1 MAVAFLI
8 GLWIYDELSFNNSHQ
23 NYSRI
28 GRIMERQTDNG
39 AINTNVNMPIPLS
52 GELRSSFPN
61 DFEFIVLSTPSS
73 DHIISSGDKQF
84 TESGNFMEPDA
95 ANLLTLEM
103 VHGTRA
109 GLTDLNSILISESL
123 AEKLFGHENPVNQSI
138 RIDNMM
144 DVKVTGVYTDLPV
157 NSEFRNVVFIA
168 PWNLFLSLNEWFK
181 EQENDWTSNF
191 FQVYVQIAANRNFKE
206 VSSKIENIKLLHL
219 DSEEANSKPAL
230 FLHPMDKWHLH
241 STFENGTMV
250 TSAGMKLIW
259 FYGIIGVFVLLL
271 ACINFMNL
279 STARSEKRSR
289 EIGIRKSMG
298 SIRHQLVTQF
308 LTESLLTVIIAFIL
322 TVILIELSLP
332 WFNSIA
338 DKQLS
343 ILWAN
348 PLFWIVG
355 IIFLLTTAII
365 AGGYPAFYLSS
376 FRPIKNLKSTFSPGR
391 FAAIPRKTLVVFQ
404 FVISV
409 SLIIGTLTVYRQI
422 EFSKN
427 RPVGYQRDGLLYINM
442 KNDDIHNHY
451 DAVRNDLLKSGAIAE
466 MAESNIPVTRIYS
479 GNSGFEWKGKE
490 SGGQDNLAL
499 TQVSHD
505 FGKTIGWEITN
516 GRDFSKEITTDS
528 AGVIINESAARLMGF
543 KNPVG
548 EIIQRRG
555 KDYQIL
561 GVIKDMVMQSPYTPT
576 IPTIFSILTFR
587 GGVVSVKIDNTT
599 NVNESLAKIEKVF
612 RTYSPAT
619 PFDYIFA
626 DEEYSTK
633 FASEERIGKLAYV
646 FSALAILISC
656 LGLFGLASFMA
667 EQRTKEI
674 GIRKVLGASVGN
686 LWKMLSKDFI
696 VLVIISCT
704 IAIPL
709 SFYFM
714 TNWLQNYHY
723 RTELSVWIFMA
734 ASMGALFIA
743 LLTVSFQTIKAAIT
757 NPVES
762 LRSE

>member
-1 MAVAFLI
+1 
-8 GLWIYDELSFNNSHQ
+8 
-23 NYSRI
+23 
-28 GRIMERQTDNG
+28 
-39 AINTNVNMPIPLS
+39 
-52 GELRSSFPN
+52 
-61 DFEFIVLSTPSS
+61 
-73 DHIISSGDKQF
+73 
-84 TESGNFMEPDA
+84 
-95 ANLLTLEM
+95 
-103 VHGTRA
+103 
-109 GLTDLNSILISESL
+109 
-123 AEKLFGHENPVNQSI
+123 
-138 RIDNMM
+138 
-144 DVKVTGVYTDLPV
+144 
-157 NSEFRNVVFIA
+157 
-168 PWNLFLSLNEWFK
+168 
-181 EQENDWTSNF
+181 
-191 FQVYVQIAANRNFKE
+191 
-206 VSSKIENIKLLHL
+206 
-219 DSEEANSKPAL
+219 
-230 FLHPMDKWHLH
+230 
-241 STFENGTMV
+241 
-250 TSAGMKLIW
+250 
-259 FYGIIGVFVLLL
+259 
-271 ACINFMNL
+271 
-279 STARSEKRSR
+279 
-289 EIGIRKSMG
+289 
-298 SIRHQLVTQF
+298 
-308 LTESLLTVIIAFIL
+308 
-322 TVILIELSLP
+322 
-332 WFNSIA
+332 
-338 DKQLS
+338 
-343 ILWAN
+343 
-348 PLFWIVG
+348 
-355 IIFLLTTAII
+355 
-365 AGGYPAFYLSS
+365 
-376 FRPIKNLKSTFSPGR
+376 
-391 FAAIPRKTLVVFQ
+391 
-404 FVISV
+404 VISV